1 MARRLIAPIAALFAL
16 LLLVAPV
23 SAHHNFPSQIDLP
36 DGWAPEGITAGR
48 GTTAYVGS
56 LADGAI
62 AKVNLRTGD
71 VRPRAA
77 GEPGRV
83 TVGIDFERGRHRIWA
98 AGGATGQVRAYD
110 ARSGALLQTYQL
122 TTGFLNDV
130 VVTRRAVYVT
140 DSNVQQLIVIPL
152 GRHGALPDPSAAFT
166 LPLTG
171 DLQYIAGF
179 NANGIVASRG
189 WLILV
194 QSNTGQLFR
203 VDPRTGETREIDL
216 GGASVTFGDGLEV
229 VGSRLAVVRNQLNE
243 VALFRLGAHLRS
255 ARLVRTL
262 TSPGLDVPTT
272 IAFRAGHLWAVNARF
287 STPAT
292 PTTPYWIT
300 RLP

>member
-23 SAHHNFPSQIDLP
+23 SAHPFPSQIDLP

-71 VRPRAA
+71 VSPLAA

-98 AGGATGQVRAYD
+98 AGGNTGQVRAYD
-110 ARSGALLQTYQL
+110 ARTGALLQTYQL

-171 DLQYIAGF
+171 DLQYVAGF

-203 VDPRTGETREIDL
+203 VDPRTGSTVAIDL
-216 GGASVTFGDGLEV
+216 HGASVTFGDGLEV
-229 VGSRLAVVRNQLNE
+229 RGSRLAVVRNQLNE
-243 VALFRLGAHLRS
+243 VAVFRLGAHLSS
-255 ARLVRTL
+255 AHLVRTL

-272 IAFRAGHLWAVNARF
+272 VAFRAGHLWAVNARF
-287 STPAT
+287 STPVT